1 MSLVDVSKFFDENDT
16 CVLAT
21 VSADGKPQ
29 AATVGFSHG
38 QDFSIIIAT
47 NKNTRKYQNLQNSSK
62 VAVVVSVIAPKTV
75 QYEGLAKEVT
85 VEELGKRLE
94 RHFAKV
100 PASKKFAG
108 DSDQKYFV
116 ITPTWLR
123 FTDYSA
129 PEPIFETKD
138 FS

>member
-47 NKNTRKYQNLQNSSK
+47 NKNTLQSEPARPIRQGETFALKKLGSGQSK
-62 VAVVVSVIAPKTV
+62 
-75 QYEGLAKEVT
+75 G
-85 VEELGKRLE
+85 
-94 RHFAKV
+94 
-100 PASKKFAG
+100 
-108 DSDQKYFV
+108 
-116 ITPTWLR
+116 
-123 FTDYSA
+123 
-129 PEPIFETKD
+129 
-138 FS
+138 